1 MKNVQ
6 IQAYVQVVRKNITK
20 AQVARNLDVSPRTI
34 GRWVEQGRDAVKAQI
49 AADLEVK
56 FAGIKRGTKKVMFVG
71 TKPSTVTRR
80 QNKKAA

>member
-6 IQAYVQVVRKNITK
+6 VQAYVAVVRKNTTK
-20 AQVARNLDVSPRTI
+20 AQVARDLNVSPRTI
-34 GRWVEQGRDAVKAQI
+34 GRWVEQGREVVKAQI
-49 AADLEVK
+49 LSDLEQK